1 MNLTVRWL
9 EIFHNLCSF
18 LILRHFHT
26 RQFEDFRELWGI
38 SLTLGRSSFPLLQLN
53 QVILNI

>member
-1 MNLTVRWL
+1 MNFIVRWV

-18 LILRHFHT
+18 LILGRFYT
-26 RQFEDFRELWGI
+26 RQSEDFGELWGI
-38 SLTLGRSSFPLLQLN
+38 SLTLGRSSFSLLQLK

>member
-1 MNLTVRWL
+1 MNFTVRWM
-9 EIFHNLCSF
+9 EIFYNLCSF
-18 LILRHFHT
+18 LILRHFYT

-38 SLTLGRSSFPLLQLN
+38 SLTLGRSSFPLLQLK